1 MKDDI
6 TTLINENIRNT
17 NAILKRLDNL
27 KISIEDFQTTY
38 ENSQKKEESKGYEV
52 IQSVAIMDAVMEVR
66 EYNSSYVGDI
76 NLAMGI
82 KSAQDLGMKLR
93 QLVVTLKGG
102 TLAYESNQFLASEGQ
117 LELGKLKI
125 SPKDIFQGAV
135 RKMND
140 ETFFRP
146 TLTGQGA
153 VTLDSSFKFLHLM
166 RIKKPTRIV
175 LEKGIYLASVGA
187 FEFKTTA
194 NMNLGYMMFSGKNIV
209 QTDVRGAGI
218 LALELPVAFNE
229 LQEVRVTYDNP
240 LKVNGDYVLMWA
252 GDLDRKVATAGKI
265 MGSIA
270 SGTGLVETYTCR
282 SADREGIVWLAPTL
296 GYYKQ
301 LAKDLEGKGYGED
314 RTEAI
319 EDETQAGKSKISFLK
334 RLFLNH

>member
-1 MKDDI
+1 MQDDLTVMI
-6 TTLINENIRNT
+6 DENIRNT
-17 NAILKRLDNL
+17 NAVLKRIDKVNGT
-27 KISIEDFQTTY
+27 IEKFIDTY
-38 ENSQKKEESKGYEV
+38 EDHQKKEEDKGYKV
-52 IQSVAIMDAVMEVR
+52 IQSIPIMDAVMEVR

-93 QLVVTLKGG
+93 QLVVELKGG
-102 TLAYESNQFLASEGQ
+102 TLAYESNQFLASEGK
-117 LELGKLKI
+117 LELGKVKLA
-125 SPKDIFQGAV
+125 PKDILQGAV

-146 TLTGQGA
+146 TLTGHGI

-166 RIKKPTRIV
+166 KIKKPTRIV

-187 FEFKTTA
+187 FDFKTTA

-265 MGSIA
+265 LGSIT

-282 SADREGIVWLAPTL
+282 SEDREGIVWLAPTL

-301 LAKDLEGKGYGED
+301 LAKDMEGKGYGED

-319 EDETQAGKSKISFLK
+319 EEDTQAGKNRLSFLQ
-334 RLFLNH
+334 RLFLRH